1 MCIFCRI
8 LEGEAPAY
16 RVYEDELTVAFLD
29 ANPAS
34 DGHTLVVPR
43 HHEARIERLP
53 PEYYEAVW
61 AAVRR
66 LVPPIEKA
74 MEASASNID
83 VHNGRAAGQLIPHVH
98 VHVIPRRGP
107 TSRITDAASRIR
119 PRSGDYFEDIA
130 DRIRRE
136 IEET

>member
-1 MCIFCRI
+1 MCIFCKI
-8 LEGEAPAY
+8 IEGEAPAH
-16 RVYEDELTVAFLD
+16 RVYEDELTMAFLD
-29 ANPAS
+29 ANPAA

-53 PEYYEAVW
+53 PEIYEAVW
-61 AAVRR
+61 ASVKR

-98 VHVIPRRGP
+98 VHIIPRR
-107 TSRITDAASRIR
+107 SQSSMITDVASRMR
-119 PRSGDYFEDIA
+119 PRSREYFEEIA
-130 DRIRRE
+130 EKIRGE
-136 IEET
+136 IGEA